1 MQVVGIMLALILIMT
16 AAFFI
21 DDKE

>member
-1 MQVVGIMLALILIMT
+1 MQVLGIMLALILIMT